1 MKYRFFSRK
10 NGYYNSDMI
19 AKYYYSSIIDDKDN
33 VTKDFIDK
41 NGKEI
46 LELIPN
52 CKDLQ
57 KEEYKELL
65 EQLIKNANTYHNW
78 NYYPY
83 DTIITDAKIY
93 I

>member
-19 AKYYYSSIIDDKDN
+19 AKYYYSSIIDDKEDL
-33 VTKDFIDK
+33 TKEFVDK

-46 LELIPN
+46 LELIKDH
-52 CKDLQ
+52 KDLQ
-57 KEEYKELL
+57 KKEHEGFLEELSKL
-65 EQLIKNANTYHNW
+65 ANTYHNW

>member
-19 AKYYYSSIIDDKDN
+19 AKYYYSSIIDDKNN

-46 LELIPN
+46 LELIKEH
-52 CKDLQ
+52 KDLQ
-57 KEEYKELL
+57 KAEYKDLL
-65 EQLIKNANTYHNW
+65 EELSKFASTYHNW